1 MPGTKIGHR
10 MRMLALARDC
20 ATLGARIRTIHHFT
34 GLRPRELLHLLFS
47 GQALPPRGR
56 APDSREWYHGANL
69 PHRIEASVIVANFGR
84 LRQLGCPA
92 AEALVEAYRYY
103 QSMHRQ
109 PLRISFDRAF
119 DLAAHTE
126 GLWIAKAA
134 SFQLASCPRC
144 GSEFLDTLGG
154 MDTASRSCP
163 FCQLLD
169 RHGRDP
175 RLTASY
181 VVPPPISADIIVHLA
196 PIRGADGETPV
207 TPAPLPTAK
216 P

>member
-1 MPGTKIGHR
+1 

-20 ATLGARIRTIHHFT
+20 ATLGARIRTIHHLT

-103 QSMHRQ
+103 QSMHR
-109 PLRISFDRAF
+109 
-119 DLAAHTE
+119 
-126 GLWIAKAA
+126 
-134 SFQLASCPRC
+134 
-144 GSEFLDTLGG
+144 
-154 MDTASRSCP
+154 
-163 FCQLLD
+163 
-169 RHGRDP
+169 
-175 RLTASY
+175 
-181 VVPPPISADIIVHLA
+181 
-196 PIRGADGETPV
+196 
-207 TPAPLPTAK
+207 
-216 P
+216 